1 MGANINVVCRDIPL
15 SYSLAFRKAVTF
27 VLISEGALHA
37 DGTPTPD
44 LGYVNDPTDLGGE
57 TKGGISKRAFPHLDI
72 KNLTL
77 EKIVSLYHVRYW
89 RAAHCADWS
98 APVALMVFDAAV
110 QHGPVTAIELLQ
122 EVSGAKADGKVG
134 PLTRAAVAAL
144 DKGYL
149 VNRYSLRRARFYA
162 RIITKNQSQTRF
174 IEGWHNRLVD
184 LVDSAWTFL

>member
-27 VLISEGALHA
+27 VLISEGALYA
-37 DGTPTPD
+37 NGTPKDD
-44 LGYVNDPTDLGGE
+44 LGYVNDPTDPGGE
-57 TKGGISKRAFPHLDI
+57 TKGGISKRAFPHLDMQ
-72 KNLTL
+72 NLTL

-122 EVSGAKADGKVG
+122 EISEAKSDGKVG
-134 PLTRAAVAAL
+134 PLTRAAVATL
-144 DKGYL
+144 DAGYL

>member
-1 MGANINVVCRDIPL
+1 MVANINVVCSDIPL

-27 VLISEGALHA
+27 VLIIEGALYA
-37 DGTPTPD
+37 DGTPKDD
-44 LGYVNDPTDLGGE
+44 LGYVNDPTDPGGE

-89 RAAHCADWS
+89 RAAHCLDWS

-122 EVSGAKADGKVG
+122 EISGVKADGKVG
-134 PLTRAAVAAL
+134 PLTRAAVASL
-144 DKGYL
+144 DSGYL